1 MNKIKKALLVL
12 VVLISLCACS
22 SKQEKNELVS
32 LYEQGYEPT
41 QTSFQDGKWT
51 ALYQKD
57 FNINDAYKVELSM
70 DQETF
75 DKLFEIDTF
84 EQEGEKQ
91 FEEIVTNLLDC
102 KITSLND
109 QVPSA
114 NEFDKYIGK
123 TIQVLEDD
131 GYERN
136 GYIYDEEG
144 CIFFMEGPKYSI
156 NVKSNEV
163 ITFETVDDYSE
174 NDIRALTIKS
184 IELTGFSYRIFE

>member
-1 MNKIKKALLVL
+1 MNKDMNLHKHL
-12 VVLISLCACS
+12 
-22 SKQEKNELVS
+22 SK
-32 LYEQGYEPT
+32 
-41 QTSFQDGKWT
+41 DGKWT

-57 FNINDAYKVELSM
+57 FSINDAYKVELSM

-91 FEEIVTNLLDC
+91 FEEIVTNLPDC

-123 TIQVLEDD
+123 NIQELEDD